1 MILRISFKILKT
13 HRRGLYLKQLLIYY
27 NPINLIESKIGET
40 TIDIFFPAKERKPS
54 LSVWIRL
61 QFPHSRVFNLTNVI
75 CISSVMIATL
85 PRTPCDYCFF
95 FIKIQLNTQFPPP
108 FLQHTSH
115 VVMVISC
122 ILHGVHLSLLWFHQS
137 GRDSQQYDRK
147 DSKISHSV
155 PSTLPFLEY
164 PFPHLNRITISHCY
178 MQFMIT
184 KEG

>member
-61 QFPHSRVFNLTNVI
+61 QFPHSKVFNLTNVI
-75 CISSVMIATL
+75 CISCVMIATL

-95 FIKIQLNTQFPPP
+95 FINPTQHAIPTAFSATHQPCGDGNIM
-108 FLQHTSH
+108 HIAWCTS
-115 VVMVISC
+115 VVA
-122 ILHGVHLSLLWFHQS
+122 L
-137 GRDSQQYDRK
+137 
-147 DSKISHSV
+147 V
-155 PSTLPFLEY
+155 PSIRPWLSTIWQKGFENFALGPFNT
-164 PFPHLNRITISHCY
+164 PIFGISFTTFKSNHY
-178 MQFMIT
+178 
-184 KEG
+184 